1 MSPIRVLIV
10 DDSVVIRKLLTQT
23 LAADSSIEVAGT
35 ASNGKIAL
43 AKIGQVN
50 PELVILDV
58 EMPEMDGLETLTNIR
73 KDWPKLPVIMFS
85 TKTERGAVA
94 TIEAL
99 TRGASDYVAKPSN
112 VGSVMLAMERVREA
126 LIPKIKALV
135 PRGQRPAVP
144 APRLSAKPE
153 PLLSGK
159 PGPLLSGKP
168 GPLLSGKP
176 GPILSARPGAV
187 DVLRPGLP
195 GSLIGAKPGAN
206 LPVRVPG
213 TEAVVELVVIGAS
226 TGGPNALT
234 TLLPKLPSNLPVP
247 VVIVQHM
254 LAAFTRHFAE
264 RLGLQCKLRVVEPN
278 HGEPILPGTIYVAK
292 GDYHLLINR
301 RGREGFVTLNQG
313 PPENFCRPAV
323 DVMFDSAASTYGAS
337 VLGVVLTGM
346 GQDGYRGSRLIRQA
360 GGNVI
365 VQDEATSIVW
375 GMPGMVA
382 GAGLATQ
389 VLPLE
394 RVAGEIERLVMQ
406 RRGAP
411 YKVATAP

>member
-23 LAADSSIEVAGT
+23 LATDSAIEVAGT
-35 ASNGKIAL
+35 ASNGKIAI

-50 PELVILDV
+50 PDLIILDV

-94 TIEAL
+94 TVEAL

-112 VGSVMLAMERVREA
+112 VGSVMLAMERVREV

-135 PRGQRPAVP
+135 PRGQRPLP
-144 APRLSAKPE
+144 PSPRLSAKPE
-153 PLLSGK
+153 PLPSGK
-159 PGPLLSGKP
+159 PAPL
-168 GPLLSGKP
+168 
-176 GPILSARPGAV
+176 LSARPGAV
-187 DVLRPGLP
+187 EVLRPGAP
-195 GSLIGAKPGAN
+195 GALLGAKPALN
-206 LPVRVPG
+206 LPARVPG

-234 TLLPKLPSNLPVP
+234 TLLPKLPANFPVP
-247 VVIVQHM
+247 IVIVQHM

-264 RLGLQCKLRVVEPN
+264 RLALQCKLRVVEPS
-278 HGEPILPGTIYVAK
+278 HGDPIQAGTIYIAK
-292 GDYHLLINR
+292 GDYHLLVNR

-313 PPENFCRPAV
+313 APENFCRPAV
-323 DVMFDSAASTYGAS
+323 DVMFDSASSAYGAS

-382 GAGLATQ
+382 SAGLATQ

-394 RVAGEIERLVMQ
+394 RVAGEVERLVTQ